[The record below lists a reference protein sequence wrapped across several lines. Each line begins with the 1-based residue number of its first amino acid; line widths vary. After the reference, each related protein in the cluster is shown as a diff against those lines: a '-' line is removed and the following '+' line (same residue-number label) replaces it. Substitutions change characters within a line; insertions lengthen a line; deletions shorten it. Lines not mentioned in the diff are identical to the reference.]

1 MGNITNRSN
10 SQICLSFG
18 KNEEKLLDALNT
30 ICEEEGYTRSG
41 WLKQKIRE
49 EKAKRD
55 QNK

>member
-55 QNK
+55 QSK